1 MGNTDSVIRSKEQS
15 VDIEVKNAILKRLEV
30 EGRTKTIE
38 FVVKLCCVD
47 HFLSRIRDHTMS
59 IDFTDYELCIFTT
72 ERFREPDG
80 IIFIFTL
87 FHGKDEMPHQ
97 SPHRKR
103 VDRLPGTITLRKYES
118 MFQLLR
124 DIQTAYYGS
133 CEVEKKKVAT
143 YTKLWTKVYN
153 KLHKHP
159 NMICFSHNIDQNI
172 LIIDFKVLESIPK
185 SGANLL
191 NQIDK
196 KKRKKREKKFKRNG
210 T

>member
-15 VDIEVKNAILKRLEV
+15 IDIEVKNAILKRLEV

-47 HFLSRIRDHTMS
+47 HFLSRIRDHTMP

-118 MFQLLR
+118 MFELLR
-124 DIQTAYYGS
+124 DIQTAHYGS

-159 NMICFSHNIDQNI
+159 IMICFSHNIDQNI

-185 SGANLL
+185 SANLL

-196 KKRKKREKKFKRNG
+196 KKREKREKRLKRNN

>member
-1 MGNTDSVIRSKEQS
+1 MVNTDSGIRSKEQS

-118 MFQLLR
+118 MFELLR
-124 DIQTAYYGS
+124 DIQTAHYGS

-143 YTKLWTKVYN
+143 YTKLWTRVYN
-153 KLHKHP
+153 KLHKNP
-159 NMICFSHNIDQNI
+159 KMVSTSK
-172 LIIDFKVLESIPK
+172 DFDPTK
-185 SGANLL
+185 
-191 NQIDK
+191 
-196 KKRKKREKKFKRNG
+196 
-210 T
+210 

>member
-47 HFLSRIRDHTMS
+47 HFLSRILDHTMS

-97 SPHRKR
+97 SPHR

-124 DIQTAYYGS
+124 DIQTAHYGS
-133 CEVEKKKVAT
+133 CEVEKKKVAN

-196 KKRKKREKKFKRNG
+196 KKRKKQEKKFKRNG